1 MKYVVINS
9 IHHVCDADTG
19 IYNIGVTENAN
30 EATELMLQDYKN
42 TLENLLYTEE
52 QIEIKMTVQKDAG
65 TLTATEAEFNYNDEE
80 YYKWQILQ
88 I

>member
-1 MKYVVINS
+1 MKYIVINS
-9 IHHVCDADTG
+9 ICHVSDADVS
-19 IYNIGVTENAN
+19 IYNIGVVNNPN

-52 QIEIKMTVQKDAG
+52 QIGIKMTVQKDAG

-80 YYKWQILQ
+80 YHKWQILQ